1 MVSRIFFWRTVR
13 LLGAFCGCWLRGD
26 ADPLPVA
33 FAAMFANALPF
44 GPFRAGRLPG
54 LRPEMS
60 DPPVALIQCWF
71 LHSNVGQA
79 QAFIK
84 HLF

>member
-13 LLGAFCGCWLRGD
+13 LLGAFCGCWLRAE

-44 GPFRAGRLPG
+44 HPCGPEALAGTSG
-54 LRPEMS
+54 LKCQT
-60 DPPVALIQCWF
+60 LL
-71 LHSNVGQA
+71 LH
-79 QAFIK
+79 
-84 HLF
+84 